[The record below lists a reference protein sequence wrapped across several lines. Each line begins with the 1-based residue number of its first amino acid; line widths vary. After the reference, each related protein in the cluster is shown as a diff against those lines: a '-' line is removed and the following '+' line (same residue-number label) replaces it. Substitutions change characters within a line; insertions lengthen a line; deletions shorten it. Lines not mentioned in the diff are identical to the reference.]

1 MRFAGQGYVAQPTGD
16 WRDGWLDETPRWHNP
31 RTGKLE
37 PINPPDLGHGE
48 MRDWGGNPISTE
60 PVGGW
65 HKTMKP
71 IGTNHPLDQP
81 AGLDPYQGM
90 KNVEVAG
97 GFNLYNPFDWRK
109 TGEVRDRIQSG
120 DPNLKFE
127 EGALGTYG
135 KRIRDQQEFLRQHG
149 ML

>member
-1 MRFAGQGYVAQPTGD
+1 MRFAGQGYVAQPNSG
-16 WRDGWLDETPRWHNP
+16 GWLGGPVHEDMR
-31 RTGKLE
+31 G
-37 PINPPDLGHGE
+37 
-48 MRDWGGNPISTE
+48 RDWGGNPVSTE

-90 KNVEVAG
+90 NNVEVAG
-97 GFNLYNPFDWRK
+97 GFNLFNPFDWRK
-109 TGEVRDRIQSG
+109 TGEVRERIQSG
-120 DPNLKFE
+120 DPNLKFK